1 VLINDIYR
9 GSTPLIIERI
19 EPGTYGVTFSRFGYA
34 KLSTPVRVESGK
46 TTEVRGA
53 LIPLTGSLDI
63 IKSPTGARIL
73 LNTIHLEVTPVSL
86 PNLTVGN
93 YTLTVVKEGYVP
105 VEQRVTV
112 VEDRTTQ
119 ITISFGPVSLPIVDT
134 LRAAGFAP
142 ATLVVSFITI
152 LLVCRHLRRE

>member
-1 VLINDIYR
+1 VLIDDVYR

-46 TTEVRGA
+46 TTEVNGA

-63 IKSPTGARIL
+63 TTSPAGARIL
-73 LNTIHLEVTPVSL
+73 LDAVNRGVTPVSL
-86 PNLTVGN
+86 TNMTVGN
-93 YTLTVVKEGYVP
+93 HKLTLVKEGYVTA
-105 VEQRVTV
+105 EQRVTV

-119 ITISFGPVSLPIVDT
+119 ITISLVPASPPLLDTSRATGP
-134 LRAAGFAP
+134 AP
-142 ATLVVSFITI
+142 ATLIAGFITI
-152 LLVCRHLRRE
+152 LLVIRYLRRE

>member
-1 VLINDIYR
+1 MLINDIYR

-73 LNTIHLEVTPVSL
+73 LNTIHLEVTLVSL

-119 ITISFGPVSLPIVDT
+119 ITISFGPVSPPIVDT

-142 ATLVVSFITI
+142 ATLIVSFITI

>member
-1 VLINDIYR
+1 VLINDIYH

-34 KLSTPVRVESGK
+34 KLSTSVRVESGK

-63 IKSPTGARIL
+63 ITSPTGARIL
-73 LNTIHLEVTPVSL
+73 LDMIHLGVTPVSL

-93 YTLTVVKEGYVP
+93 YTLMVVKEGCIP

-119 ITISFGPVSLPIVDT
+119 ITISRVLVSPPIVDT
-134 LRAAGFAP
+134 LRAAGPVP
-142 ATLVVSFITI
+142 ATLKQPDQF
-152 LLVCRHLRRE
+152 LQP